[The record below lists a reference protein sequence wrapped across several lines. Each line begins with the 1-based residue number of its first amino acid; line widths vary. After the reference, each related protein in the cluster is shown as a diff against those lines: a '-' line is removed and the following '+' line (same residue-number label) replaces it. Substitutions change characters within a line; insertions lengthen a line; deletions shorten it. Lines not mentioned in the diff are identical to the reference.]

1 MTYNHTEFRL
11 IPLCPEWVLLNERI
25 LDSLFRKN
33 NNKQMICYPPL
44 DACINLILILFPETK
59 FRQRPHFD
67 SSLSNFLWT
76 YPVFVYT
83 VGNWP
88 FLHIDV
94 CIWLQSVRQY
104 VGRFKY
110 SLQLQV
116 INLQAFMQRKRIIN
130 KTQVNLEHIYGE
142 SEFYVI
148 SLEFF
153 LDLCTR
159 KSLNKRM
166 LSYHV
171 IKKPL
176 AINCF
181 LLAN

>member
-1 MTYNHTEFRL
+1 MIYNHKEFRL

-25 LDSLFRKN
+25 LDRLFVQK
-33 NNKQMICYPPL
+33 KQQQKKICCPPL
-44 DACINLILILFPETK
+44 DACISLILVLFPETK
-59 FRQRPHFD
+59 FRQRLRFD

-110 SLQLQV
+110 NLQV
-116 INLQAFMQRKRIIN
+116 INLQAFMQRKGIIN

-153 LDLCTR
+153 
-159 KSLNKRM
+159 
-166 LSYHV
+166 
-171 IKKPL
+171 
-176 AINCF
+176 
-181 LLAN
+181 